1 MAADSLTSSAP
12 NAGHPD
18 AAAPEPR
25 GPERPSALVIATG
38 NPGKLREFAALLA
51 ALPLE
56 VRPQPPGLEVEE
68 SGSSFAANARL
79 KAEAVARVSGC
90 WTLADDSGLE
100 VAALGGAPGV
110 FSARY
115 AASDPERIARLL
127 RELDEV
133 GQRRAAAGLPLDR
146 GACYC
151 AALAVA
157 DPCGVIRLEVEG
169 RCPGEILEEPRGEGG
184 FGYDPVFLVPGLGRT
199 FAQLDKAEKAAVGH
213 RGRAFALL
221 EPQLRQLLATQG
233 G

>member
-1 MAADSLTSSAP
+1 
-12 NAGHPD
+12 
-18 AAAPEPR
+18 
-25 GPERPSALVIATG
+25 VIATG

-56 VRPQPPGLEVEE
+56 IRPQPPGLEVEE
-68 SGSSFAANARL
+68 SGSTFAANARL
-79 KAEAVARVSGC
+79 KAEAVARASGC

-100 VAALGGAPGV
+100 VVALGGAPGV

-115 AASDPERIARLL
+115 GASDPERIARLL

-133 GQRRAAAGLPLDR
+133 GRQKAAAGLPLDR
-146 GACYC
+146 GARFC

-157 DPCGVIRLEVEG
+157 DPTGVIRLEVEG
-169 RCPGEILEEPRGEGG
+169 HCPGEILEEPRGEGG
-184 FGYDPVFLVPGLGRT
+184 FGYDPVFLVPGLGRS

-221 EPQLRQLLATQG
+221 EPQLRQLLATADG
-233 G
+233 